1 LKNCAE
7 AGPTLP
13 TDSAI
18 ATASAVSGAV
28 SVNTRKKDFGFDMR
42 LDLYGLNGI
51 HYNRFFFL
59 IQKHRFQLGP

>member
-1 LKNCAE
+1 LPKLKNCAE

-42 LDLYGLNGI
+42 LDLLWIKWYSL
-51 HYNRFFFL
+51 
-59 IQKHRFQLGP
+59 